1 MNVLMIGVDETSLG
15 GMLTVAKNY
24 MNNKEFCEKTNLMY
38 IPSTTHGGKLK
49 KLFFSLNAY
58 IKISKTIK
66 KNDID
71 IVHVHMSHGGSSI
84 REGLIMR
91 KARKL
96 GCKTVAHLH
105 SASFQDWYQNLPTIG
120 KHVVSNMMQYADVI
134 IALGKEWKNV
144 YADVTK
150 HKTRIEV
157 IYNAVPCYSSN
168 QYNPDSKE
176 ILFLAHMIKR
186 KGIDDLLQ
194 AVSQIRDKIPSDVS
208 FSLYGADRD
217 NNIKEKIEYMKLTD
231 IVHYKGWLTND
242 QRETCFNKT
251 MLNVL
256 PSYNEGLPM
265 TILETMAYGIPNI
278 ATNIAAIPEAITDGE
293 DGFLFE
299 PGDVKRLEALLLG
312 LISNQEKRINISDAA
327 YKTVKNK
334 FGIDIHMQ
342 KVLELYDSLLN

>member
-1 MNVLMIGVDETSLG
+1 MIGVDETSLG

-24 MNNKEFCEKTNLMY
+24 MNNAKFCKETNLIY
-38 IPSTTHGGKLK
+38 IPSTTHGSKLSK
-49 KLFFSLNAY
+49 MIFSLKAY
-58 IKISKTIK
+58 HKISKTIK
-66 KNDID
+66 KKNID

-105 SASFQDWYQNLPTIG
+105 SASFPIWYNNLSNVRKNI
-120 KHVVSNMMQYADVI
+120 VSNMMQYADVI
-134 IALGKEWKNV
+134 IALGEEWKNI

-150 HKTRIEV
+150 HKIRIEV
-157 IYNAVPCYSSN
+157 IYNAVPCQKVN
-168 QYNPDSKE
+168 CYNSEAKE

-194 AVSQIRDKIPSDVS
+194 AISHIQNKIPDGVS

-217 NNIKEKIEYMKLTD
+217 KNINDKIQSMKLGD
-231 IVHYKGWLTND
+231 VVHYKGWLTNEQKD
-242 QRETCFNKT
+242 ICFKNT

-278 ATNIAAIPEAITDGE
+278 ATNIAAIPEAISDGKN
-293 DGFLFE
+293 GFLFT
-299 PGDVKRLEALLLG
+299 PGDIDRLETLLID
-312 LISNQEKRINISDAA
+312 LISNPEKRRCISNVA
-327 YKTVKNK
+327 YETIENK
-334 FGIDIHMQ
+334 FSIDIHMK
-342 KVLELYDSLLN
+342 KVLELYNSLLNI

>member
-24 MNNKEFCEKTNLMY
+24 MNNKKFCEKTNLIY

-49 KLFFSLNAY
+49 KLFFSLSAY
-58 IKISKTIK
+58 IKISRTIK

-134 IALGKEWKNV
+134 IALGKKWKNL

-157 IYNAVPCYSSN
+157 IHNAVPCYSSN
-168 QYNPDSKE
+168 QYNSDSKE

-194 AVSQIRDKIPSDVS
+194 AISQIRDKIPSDVS

-217 NNIKEKIEYMKLTD
+217 NNIKEKIEHMKLTD

-242 QRETCFNKT
+242 QRESCFNKT

-278 ATNIAAIPEAITDGE
+278 ATNIAAIPEAISDGE
-293 DGFLFE
+293 NGFLFE
-299 PGDVKRLEALLLG
+299 PGDIKRLEALLLG
-312 LISNQEKRINISDAA
+312 LISNQEERINISNAA
-327 YKTVKNK
+327 YETVKNK
-334 FGIDIHMQ
+334 YGIDIHMQ
-342 KVLELYDSLLN
+342 KVLELYNSLLN